1 MTNTRK
7 LTLVAVLSA
16 LSFLLMFYQLS
27 IGIDFLKVDF
37 STIPILLALVL
48 LDLKSSF
55 VVILIRSVL
64 KLVLNGRGAETLVGL
79 PVNIIAVLVFV
90 LAFAVIWNKKKTLA
104 RFVIASLVGTVG
116 LTISMLLVNYYYAR
130 SVANEK

>member
-1 MTNTRK
+1 MMTNTRK

-79 PVNIIAVLVFV
+79 PINIIGVLVFV
-90 LAFAVIWNKKKTLA
+90 LAFAVIWNKKKKHKA
-104 RFVIASLVGTVG
+104 ICDS
-116 LTISMLLVNYYYAR
+116 
-130 SVANEK
+130 

>member
-48 LDLKSSF
+48 LDLKSS
-55 VVILIRSVL
+55 VVVVLIRSVL
-64 KLVLNGRGAETLVGL
+64 KLVLNSRGAETLVGL
-79 PVNIIAVLVFV
+79 PINIIGVLVFV
-90 LAFAVIWNKKKTLA
+90 LAFAVHL
-104 RFVIASLVGTVG
+104 
-116 LTISMLLVNYYYAR
+116 
-130 SVANEK
+130 E

>member
-64 KLVLNGRGAETLVGL
+64 KLVLNGRGAETLGS
-79 PVNIIAVLVFV
+79 II
-90 LAFAVIWNKKKTLA
+90 N
-104 RFVIASLVGTVG
+104 
-116 LTISMLLVNYYYAR
+116 
-130 SVANEK
+130 